1 MSELRVLAREIKRR
15 VTVQEIAD
23 AFGFEYRKGDRGE
36 CPKCGGSS
44 KSGKTLAIYG
54 DDRWYC
60 FHCSEGGDVIDWLAA
75 RQQCGKG
82 EAITRLASRLGISGD
97 LSGFASYIKDRL
109 KEYRAELVAETHR
122 MNVARGVRREFWKYH
137 RKSTLEKHADYARVT
152 QIFLDLEMLALN
164 SEQVGLD
171 EIAWTAS
178 QVCNATVDASDED
191 TEEMR
196 ARMRGLAGAYA
207 TRCPT
212 SAIKRFGKKAC
223 DTYLIGGAPRKS
235 SRKERDELAERCG
248 LLSERGNNL
257 MRGRIVFPIRDL
269 VGRPIAFAGR
279 RIGDDGPKYINTT
292 DSALFRKRRTLYGLY
307 EAHPFIDKRGYV
319 IVVEGYA
326 DVIAY
331 ARAGIRNVV
340 APMGTAL
347 TEEHA
352 ELISRFTRIAVTAF
366 DDDDAGHKAAK
377 RADLALKTAGV
388 RSAHWHPRGGLDPE
402 EYLAAKG
409 VRATIGPIRKRAQ
422 RMLKAPHALD
432 LGEFRRRIRIS

>member
-1 MSELRVLAREIKRR
+1 MSELRVLAREVKRR

-36 CPKCGGSS
+36 CPRCGGSS
-44 KSGKTLAIYG
+44 KSGKTLALYG

-97 LSGFASYIKDRL
+97 LSGFVSYIKDRL
-109 KEYRAELVAETHR
+109 KEHKAELVEETQR
-122 MNVARGVRREFWKYH
+122 MHAARQIRREFWKYH
-137 RKSTLEKHADYARVT
+137 RKSTLEKHDEYARVT
-152 QIFLDLEMLALN
+152 QIFIDLEMLALH
-164 SEQVGLD
+164 SEMIGID
-171 EIAWTAS
+171 EVVWTAS
-178 QVCNATVDASDED
+178 QVCSATVEATDDNADA
-191 TEEMR
+191 MR
-196 ARMRGLAGAYA
+196 KRMRTLAGAYA
-207 TRCPT
+207 SRCPKI
-212 SAIKRFGKKAC
+212 AIERFGTKAC
-223 DTYLIGGAPRKS
+223 STYLVGGAPRKPS
-235 SRKERDELAERCG
+235 KTELDELSDRCG

-269 VGRPIAFAGR
+269 IGRPIAFAGR
-279 RIGDDGPKYINTT
+279 RIGHDGPKYINTT

-307 EAHPFIDKRGYV
+307 EAHPFIDKRGFV
-319 IVVEGYA
+319 IIVEGYA

-388 RSAHWHPRGGLDPE
+388 RSAHWHPSGGLDPE
-402 EYLAAKG
+402 EYLAEKG
-409 VRATIGPIRKRAQ
+409 VRATIGPIRERAQ
-422 RMLKAPHALD
+422 EILKSPISLD
-432 LGEFRRRIRIS
+432 LNEFRRRIRIS